1 MDERPD
7 ASSQMRQRRKITMP
21 QDSLVKEDS
30 EGRIEGV
37 YRAEARRLRSS
48 LLAFTGDVTI
58 ANDAVAEAFAQ
69 AISRGGAIRDPN
81 RWVWRAAFH
90 IASGELKR
98 RSSGGPLVEGPADE
112 PGFELAEQSGAL
124 LAALAKLPS
133 KQRAAL
139 VLYYL
144 ADLPTAEVAKRL
156 GVTQA
161 TVRVHLNHGRNRLRS
176 LKI

>member
-1 MDERPD
+1 M
-7 ASSQMRQRRKITMP
+7 
-21 QDSLVKEDS
+21 KEDS

-37 YRAEARRLRSS
+37 YHAEARRLRSS
-48 LLAFTGDVTI
+48 LLAFTGDPAI

-69 AISRGGAIRDPN
+69 AIARGKEIRELD
-81 RWVWRAAFH
+81 RWVWRAAFN

-98 RSSGGPLVEGPADE
+98 RASGGPLAAGPAHE
-112 PGFELAEQSGAL
+112 PGFELAEQSATL

-156 GVTQA
+156 GVTQT

-176 LKI
+176 LMEDRDD